1 MLTYLRIRG
10 LALIDDVS
18 LEFGQGMTVLTGETG
33 AGKSIIVDALG
44 LLRGARGRSGLV
56 RNGET
61 KARVEAQFELT
72 THTRARA
79 HNLLC
84 ELGLNADGPDG
95 PDGPDGLLL
104 ARVVNRGG
112 RGRCFVQS
120 GLSTVGIL
128 EQFGEHLIDICSQ
141 HEYHS
146 LTHVGRHIELLDAYA
161 SIDAEVSTYRGA
173 FLQWQ
178 QACQDLETLRA
189 SAAQGAARADYL
201 RFQLEELER
210 IQPEPGEYADLR
222 ARISLMRNSHKWL
235 AFARTAHDVLYES
248 DDAITGR
255 LSSLL
260 DEASRGRDES
270 QVLSELSEQLIAAQV
285 ACEEAA
291 AAAVKFA
298 SEIEVDPGEFEQAE
312 ERLHDLEGLRRKHG
326 VEPDTLA
333 DRIEEMRE
341 ELDTLD
347 HADEHLAALEARE
360 TELRGHCES
369 LAGELRKARQQA
381 CTKLSHAIET
391 ELAALHM
398 PHARIEVAQGPRQEL
413 GPRGLDTVEFL
424 FSANTGEPVAPLT
437 KVASGGELSRVLLA
451 IKGVLATGDHVTT
464 YVFDEVD
471 SGVGGAVAESIGR
484 RLSRASTGRQV

>member
-104 ARVVNRGG
+104 ARVVGRGG

-161 SIDAEVSTYRGA
+161 SIEAEVSTYRGA

-178 QACQDLETLRA
+178 QACQDLEALRA

-369 LAGELRKARQQA
+369 LAGELRRARQQA
-381 CTKLSHAIET
+381 CTQLSHAIET

-464 YVFDEVD
+464 YVFDEV
-471 SGVGGAVAESIGR
+471 
-484 RLSRASTGRQV
+484 